1 MEAQTFFSV
10 KAEKFPKGF
19 HLLKKTLPGILSKS
33 WVWTSKT
40 QQIDSGLDSHA
51 PCPQS
56 GPHAEADAR
65 ESAKGRVQQ
74 EQRGQAPLLDR
85 V

>member
-1 MEAQTFFSV
+1 MEDQIFFSV
-10 KAEKFPKGF
+10 RVEKFSKGF
-19 HLLKKTLPGILSKS
+19 HLLKKSLPGILSKS

-56 GPHAEADAR
+56 GPHAEAEAR
-65 ESAKGRVQQ
+65 ESAKGRVPQ
-74 EQRGQAPLLDR
+74 E
-85 V
+85 